1 MEDGGCTAI
10 AREGDITSTV
20 LGFRFYRPQTAFS
33 PKMVSQSISPNLD
46 VLYS

>member
-20 LGFRFYRPQTAFS
+20 LGFRFYRPHDRILSKDGFS
-33 PKMVSQSISPNLD
+33 E
-46 VLYS
+46 YFA